1 VTSGGAQP
9 AVSADPLAASVE
21 TRGVLGRSVRWVPA
35 LGVFVLVVAA
45 WEGIVRA
52 DVVNELIL
60 PLPTEIAKRF
70 VELFSTGI
78 VWGHLEATVVE
89 TLAGFGLGVGAAFVL
104 GLGAGMWRAFGQIVA
119 PYVVTFQVT
128 PRVALAPIFLT
139 WFGFGLTSKIVMA
152 ATICFF
158 PVYINTLAG
167 LAAVDPQARELFR
180 SLRASRMQE
189 LLQLSLPTALP
200 VVFAGIKTAMTLA
213 LIGAIVAE
221 FVGASE
227 GLGFLI
233 DRYNFRLATDS
244 AFAVVLLL
252 AVIGLALYGAMEWLD
267 RRIVFWRDRV

>member
-1 VTSGGAQP
+1 VTAAPP
-9 AVSADPLAASVE
+9 ALPADPLAQAAE
-21 TRGVLGRSVRWVPA
+21 TRGVLARGTRWAPA
-35 LGVFVLVVAA
+35 LAIFVLVIAA
-45 WEGIVRA
+45 WEGVVRA
-52 DVVNELIL
+52 GAVDALIL
-60 PLPTEIAKRF
+60 PLPTEIAQRF
-70 VELFSTGI
+70 WELFSTGI
-78 VWGHLEATVVE
+78 VWSHLEATVVE
-89 TLAGFGLGVGAAFVL
+89 TLVGFVLGAGAAFVL
-104 GLGAGMWRAFGQIVA
+104 GLAAGMWPTFGQIVS
-119 PYVVTFQVT
+119 PYIVTFQVT

-158 PVYINTLAG
+158 PVFINTLAG
-167 LAAVDPQARELFR
+167 LAAVDAQARELFR
-180 SLRASRMQE
+180 SLRASRVQE

-200 VVFAGIKTAMTLA
+200 VVFAGLKTAMTLA

-233 DRYNFRLATDS
+233 DRFNFRLATDS

>member
-1 VTSGGAQP
+1 MSG
-9 AVSADPLAASVE
+9 VLRADPLAESAS
-21 TRGVLGRSVRWVPA
+21 TGRLGGRPMRWLPA
-35 LGVFVLVVAA
+35 LAVFVVVVGG
-45 WEGIVRA
+45 WEGLVRA
-52 DVVNELIL
+52 GLVDDLIL
-60 PLPTEIAKRF
+60 PPPTAIGQRF
-70 VELFSTGI
+70 VELFSSGI
-78 VWGHLEATVVE
+78 VWQHLEATVLE

-104 GLGAGMWRAFGQIVA
+104 GLAAGMWPAFGQVVS

-158 PVYINTLAG
+158 PVFINTLVG
-167 LAAVDPQARELFR
+167 LSSVDAESRELFR
-180 SLRASRMQE
+180 SLRASKRQE

-200 VVFAGIKTAMTLA
+200 VVFAGLKTAMTLA

-233 DRYNFRLATDS
+233 DRFNFRLATDS

-252 AVIGLALYGAMEWLD
+252 AIIGLALYGVMEWLD
-267 RRIVFWRDRV
+267 RRIVFWQDRA

>member
-1 VTSGGAQP
+1 MPP
-9 AVSADPLAASVE
+9 ALPADPLAEGADPGGLVD
-21 TRGVLGRSVRWVPA
+21 RGAQWVPA
-35 LGVFVLVVAA
+35 LTIFVLVVAA
-45 WEGIVRA
+45 WEAIVRA
-52 DVVNELIL
+52 GAVDSLIL
-60 PLPTEIAKRF
+60 PLPTEIAQRF
-70 VELFSTGI
+70 WELFETGI

-89 TLAGFGLGVGAAFVL
+89 TLAGFALGVGTAFVL
-104 GLGAGMWRAFGQIVA
+104 GIGAGMWPAFGQIVS

-158 PVYINTLAG
+158 PVFINTLAG

-180 SLRASRMQE
+180 SLRASRVQE

-200 VVFAGIKTAMTLA
+200 VIFAGIKTAMTLA

-233 DRYNFRLATDS
+233 DRFNFRLATDS
-244 AFAVVLLL
+244 AFAVILLL
-252 AVIGLALYGAMEWLD
+252 AIIGLALYGAMEWLD